1 MANRYIRDGLEKRL
15 YKLGVEDFND
25 YINEVL
31 EKEIERREK
40 EKAND

>member
-31 EKEIERREK
+31 EREIERREK
-40 EKAND
+40 GNKK